1 MPVRAVGPKRAKA
14 RVIILAQRP
23 LRVSITASVS
33 CGRDMTAAC
42 SVRLFAV
49 TRLTELGHGLAL
61 TMLAV
66 AACIPLALVL
76 LVLGSNMSVR
86 AVRVVAHA
94 CDPTQSDSIGQRFAP
109 SDGRRMHTPS
119 IEESAWRHLLG
130 VYLVKEIAVLAA
142 LALLPQPMLK
152 SARIGVWCSVLW
164 GVSDRR
170 RTH

>member
-1 MPVRAVGPKRAKA
+1 
-14 RVIILAQRP
+14 
-23 LRVSITASVS
+23 
-33 CGRDMTAAC
+33 
-42 SVRLFAV
+42 
-49 TRLTELGHGLAL
+49 
-61 TMLAV
+61 MLAV

-119 IEESAWRHLLG
+119 IEESARRHLLG

-152 SARIGVWCSVLW
+152 GARIWVWVLGVIWLFQIGDARTEKGREHTLHTIARSLDTRGVVLL
-164 GVSDRR
+164 VSTTSYTERGYR
-170 RTH
+170 SIQAARAS